1 MDDALLQH
9 GVLSSWIYNT
19 ALPSQLHLKD
29 TLLCSIL
36 CLSQIVSSQRIQ
48 PVTMKLVFPLA
59 ALVSLGQSLLIQRDE
74 DSSRESVSTVYTF
87 VGASGSASKVL
98 QMPSSSG
105 ESSQPHE
112 TSDGKQES
120 SALSQL
126 LHASTGASGNSTAF
140 QTAKVTESPS
150 VSTSSTA
157 KKSDNSSGTSS
168 VSHGKA
174 ASSTESASS
183 ADGANKLYSPL
194 VAGGVAAAVLA
205 IL

>member
-1 MDDALLQH
+1 
-9 GVLSSWIYNT
+9 
-19 ALPSQLHLKD
+19 
-29 TLLCSIL
+29 
-36 CLSQIVSSQRIQ
+36 
-48 PVTMKLVFPLA
+48 MKLVFPLA

-105 ESSQPHE
+105 ESSEPHE

-140 QTAKVTESPS
+140 QTAKITESPS
-150 VSTSSTA
+150 VSTSSAA
-157 KKSDNSSGTSS
+157 KSQATVPARALCLTEKQHPPLSLLLVPTKPTDCTRHWWRAGLLPQFSPFYDHLSRYRIESLVYLHQPLAFPFLLLIAFHSNS
-168 VSHGKA
+168 
-174 ASSTESASS
+174 
-183 ADGANKLYSPL
+183 L
-194 VAGGVAAAVLA
+194 
-205 IL
+205 I